1 MKAVILCGGQGT
13 RIRDVADDI
22 PKPMIRIG
30 ERPILWHIMRI
41 YAAAQIT
48 DFVLCLGYKSWSI
61 KEYFLNFHAQVAD
74 ITVRPGTPGEV
85 DFHGDFPE
93 RDWRIELVETGVAAQ
108 TGARLWRVRNR
119 LAANDLFCLTYGD
132 GVADIDVGGVVAFHR
147 RHGRIGTVTG
157 VRPPGRFGVMTIGEI
172 GSEEAGASSE
182 CVTTFAEKPQAG
194 EGLINGGFF
203 VFDTRVFDYLSDDP
217 GLIFE
222 AEPLQRLAQDG
233 QLMLFRHDGFWQPMD
248 TYREFRLLNDLWES
262 GQAPWQR

>member
-1 MKAVILCGGQGT
+1 VKAVILCGGQGT

-74 ITVRPGTPGEV
+74 ITICPGRPGEIE
-85 DFHGDFPE
+85 FSGDFTE
-93 RDWRIELVETGVAAQ
+93 RDWRIELVETGVTAQ
-108 TGARLWRVRNR
+108 TGARLWRVRDR
-119 LAANDLFCLTYGD
+119 LPAGELFCLTYGD
-132 GVADIDVGGVVAFHR
+132 GVADLDVADVIEFHR
-147 RHGRIGTVTG
+147 SHGRIGTVTG
-157 VRPPGRFGVMTIGEI
+157 VRPPGRFGVMTTAD
-172 GSEEAGASSE
+172 EAGTSRVSS
-182 CVTTFAEKPQAG
+182 FAEKPQTG

-203 VFDTRVFDYLSDDP
+203 VFDARVFAYLSADP

-222 AEPLQRLAQDG
+222 QEPLRRLAEDE
-233 QLMLFRHDGFWQPMD
+233 QLILYRHHGFWQPMD
-248 TYREFRLLNDLWES
+248 TYREWRLLGEMWES
-262 GQAPWQR
+262 GVAPWKR

>member
-30 ERPILWHIMRI
+30 ERPILWHIMRL
-41 YAAAQIT
+41 YAAARIT

-74 ITVRPGTPGEV
+74 LTICPGRPGEI
-85 DFHGDFPE
+85 DFCSDFPE
-93 RDWRIELVETGVAAQ
+93 RDWRIELVETGLAAQ
-108 TGARLWRVRNR
+108 TGARLWRVRDR
-119 LAANDLFCLTYGD
+119 VCADEAFCLTYGD
-132 GVADIDVGGVVAFHR
+132 GVADIDIGEIVAFHR

-157 VRPPGRFGVMTIGEI
+157 VRPPGRFGVMTVDRQAAEGDARV
-172 GSEEAGASSE
+172 S
-182 CVTTFAEKPQAG
+182 TFAEKPQAG

-203 VFDTRVFDYLSDDP
+203 VFDARIFEYLDDEP

-222 AEPLQRLAQDG
+222 AEPLRRLAQDG
-233 QLMLFRHDGFWQPMD
+233 QLMLYRLEGFWQPMD
-248 TYREFRLLNDLWES
+248 TYREFRLLNELWDS
-262 GQAPWQR
+262 GDAPWQR